1 MPGKM
6 IGIMDE
12 NIYFDISSVFSG
24 SPYPYTDTQDF
35 LRKLCDMAGA
45 DHMMWGTDS
54 PAILCGEKEIY
65 GQMLRYLQD
74 GNLFSQK
81 ELALIYGET
90 AAALYGL

>member
-24 SPYPYTDTQDF
+24 SPYPYTDV
-35 LRKLCDMAGA
+35 
-45 DHMMWGTDS
+45 GTDS
-54 PAILCGEKEIY
+54 PAILCGGKEIY
-65 GQMLRYLQD
+65 GQMLRYLQE

-81 ELALIYGET
+81 ELTLIYERPPPHCMVCKR
-90 AAALYGL
+90 GLGKMISCEL

>member
-1 MPGKM
+1 MHE
-6 IGIMDE
+6 IMDG
-12 NIYFDISSVFSG
+12 NTYFDISSVFSG

-54 PAILCGEKEIY
+54 PSILCGGKEKY
-65 GQMLRYLQD
+65 SQMVRFLHE
-74 GNLFSQK
+74 GKLFSQI
-81 ELALIYGET
+81 ELSLIYGGT